1 MSGSVNIIAEAGV
14 NHGGSLDVAKELAK
28 AAADAGA
35 DAVKIQTFRAERVA
49 SSDAPKAAY
58 QLKTTDREESQL
70 EMLRQ
75 LVFPEEDYPAL
86 IDYCEELGI
95 EFLSTPYNEED
106 VDFLVSLGVK
116 RLKLASISIAEP
128 HLIRYA
134 ASTGLP
140 LVLSAGM
147 ATMGEIEMAVNAA
160 NDAGCPDLVV
170 LQCTTNYP
178 SAIADAN
185 LRAMI
190 SIREGLRIRVGYSD
204 HTETNTACIAAV
216 AMGADTIEKH
226 LTLDRAAKGPDHSC
240 SCDPEEFA
248 SLVEVIRDTESAL
261 GSAVKAPTAMEKEN
275 IQGMRRSLVAR
286 RDLATGEI
294 LEEKDLTLRRPA
306 TGLKPS
312 LVEELVGRSLVRD
325 VAEGQFLAWE
335 DVGGRS

>member
-1 MSGSVNIIAEAGV
+1 MNIIAEAGV

-28 AAADAGA
+28 SAADAGA

-49 SSDAPKAAY
+49 STDAPKAAY
-58 QLKTTDREESQL
+58 QLKTTDAKESQL
-70 EMLRQ
+70 KMLQ
-75 LVFPEEDYPAL
+75 DLVFPEEHYAAL
-86 IDYCEELGI
+86 MTYCEELGI

-128 HLIRYA
+128 HFIRYA
-134 ASTGLP
+134 AASGLP

-147 ATMGEIEMAVNAA
+147 ATMGEIEAAVNVAKE
-160 NDAGCPDLVV
+160 AGCPDLVV

-178 SAIADAN
+178 SAIEDAN

-190 SIREGLRIRVGYSD
+190 SIRDGLQIRVGYSD

-216 AMGADTIEKH
+216 ALGADTIEKH
-226 LTLDRAAKGPDHSC
+226 LTLDRTAVGPDHSC
-240 SCDPEEFA
+240 SCDPDEFA
-248 SLVEVIRDTESAL
+248 SLVAVIRETEAAL
-261 GSAVKAPTAMEKEN
+261 GSSVKAPTTAERENME
-275 IQGMRRSLVAR
+275 GMRRSLVAR
-286 RDLATGEI
+286 RNLAAGEI

-306 TGLKPS
+306 TGLRPG
-312 LVEELVGRSLVRD
+312 LIGELVGRAVVRD
-325 VAEGQFLAWE
+325 IEEGEFLAWE